1 MAITRIGWPL
11 GFKSGPGETDVSNHS
26 GIATIRDSS
35 GVVTDVVDGT
45 GSVAAAVVG
54 AAGVARPAN
63 SRAVRIFAHRFGTL
77 DNSTQKTFHVACE
90 LQQDFDAVSVVL
102 ANTSETV
109 SYYWL
114 LKLSVAAELGDGNN
128 SAGTWSSVTDESGDT
143 AIPTPVAPKGR
154 VSYRITPPF
163 AINSLARTDGG
174 KKPLLFCRAYGVDT
188 GVSALPVYGNG
199 TSDDYAGWV
208 SRTDGRIWI
217 ARQQNG
223 DGITTPANFTSTT
236 DVDQSPIIGFV
247 YWSRGRV
254 VTIATCGDS
263 AADGRGTVIGE
274 GWAVPLANAIAS
286 ESGVPVEYSNFSAA
300 GQAYGDYTT
309 TGIGFGLRAMDILRE
324 QLLRPDCLF
333 MPNGTY
339 NSAGTAPL
347 IDSEITPQE
356 TVFRRVLE
364 TAASAQ
370 VPVLA
375 YTWMPWTSGDWDA
388 SDALR
393 VAYNAETLASYPSGS
408 RTVRVVDFST
418 AVSGPVV
425 DGQVTILPAYDEDT
439 VHLNDAGNAA
449 LVPVALS
456 TARQLLGV

>member
-1 MAITRIGWPL
+1 MTTPL
-11 GFKSGPGETDVSNHS
+11 FPSVIAWNVLDGGTDAQDGNAYPGPALQDY
-26 GIATIRDSS
+26 
-35 GVVTDVVDGT
+35 
-45 GSVAAAVVG
+45 AAAVVG
-54 AAGVARPAN
+54 AAGLARQAN

-90 LQQDFDAVSVVL
+90 LQQEFDAVSVVL
-102 ANTSETV
+102 ANTSTTA
-109 SYYWL
+109 SYYFL
-114 LKLSVAAELGDGNN
+114 VKLSVAAALGDGNN
-128 SAGTWSSVTDESGDT
+128 SAGTWSSAIDETGDT
-143 AIPTPVAPKGR
+143 AIPTPVAPTGR
-154 VSYRITPPF
+154 VGYRILPPF
-163 AINSLARTDGG
+163 PINSVARADGG
-174 KKPLLFCRAYGVDT
+174 TKPLLFCRVYGVDT

-199 TSDDYAGWV
+199 TTDVYSGWV
-208 SRTDGRIWI
+208 SRTDGRTWI

-223 DGITTPANFTSTT
+223 DAITTPVNFTSTT
-236 DVDQSPIIGFV
+236 DVNQSPIVGFV

-274 GWAVPLANAIAS
+274 GWAVPLANEIAS
-286 ESGVPVEYSNFSAA
+286 ASGVPVEYANFSAP
-300 GQAYGDYTT
+300 GEAYGDYTT
-309 TGIGFGLRAMDILRE
+309 TGIGFGLRAIDILRKP
-324 QLLRPDCLF
+324 LLRPDCLM

-339 NSAGTAPL
+339 NSAGAAPL
-347 IDSEITPQE
+347 VGSEITPQE

-364 TAASAQ
+364 TASSAQ
-370 VPVLA
+370 VPVMA
-375 YTWMPWTSGDWDA
+375 YTWMPWTSGGWNA

-418 AVSGPVV
+418 AVSGPTVS
-425 DGQVTILPAYDEDT
+425 GQVTLLPAYDGDT

-456 TARQLLGV
+456 TTRQLLGV